1 MFLWI
6 SHGEKI
12 MLSIIGYWRNLDFFF
27 FYMNL
32 HCTSLTDAFSF
43 KIVKKWRKQYR
54 LKQTIIAFEWKYSIS
69 HVHLHVLTL
78 AVYKTA
84 TITSTWINSFRLVC
98 MMTRYRFI
106 RLSTLKHVNRWNCMI
121 VLSLPLI
128 WERFPLQWYKYTGG
142 LKFVKWGQFRKMSH
156 KRGLSPPTG
165 KVKTR

>member
-1 MFLWI
+1 MNFP
-6 SHGEKI
+6 
-12 MLSIIGYWRNLDFFF
+12 WRKDNDIHYRLLKKSGFFF
-27 FYMNL
+27 SFTWIYTVL
-32 HCTSLTDAFSF
+32 HWQIHFPLRSLKKEGNSTS
-43 KIVKKWRKQYR
+43 WNRQYP
-54 LKQTIIAFEWKYSIS
+54 LNGNIS

-84 TITSTWINSFRLVC
+84 TITSTWINKSFRLVC
-98 MMTRYRFI
+98 MMTRYSFI

-156 KRGLSPPTG
+156 KLGLSPPIG
-165 KVKTR
+165 KAKTR